1 MSLLDE
7 NFDFDIIHEIVLKYL
22 KSEYI
27 YANNIDLK
35 DGYYRFDENGKTMIE
50 YDDNPE
56 NWYIMKLFGAS
67 SFYITRWV
75 NSNNRYKYN
84 LLLVKFKKRSGQLKY
99 LINEFTE

>member
-7 NFDFDIIHEIVLKYL
+7 NFDFDIIHEIVLNHL
-22 KSEYI
+22 KATYI
-27 YANNIDLK
+27 HTNADLK

-67 SFYITRWV
+67 SF
-75 NSNNRYKYN
+75 
-84 LLLVKFKKRSGQLKY
+84 
-99 LINEFTE
+99 

>member
-7 NFDFDIIHEIVLKYL
+7 NFNFDIIHEIVLKYL

-27 YANNIDLK
+27 YTNIDLK

-56 NWYIMKLFGAS
+56 NWYIMKMFNTP

-75 NSNNRYKYN
+75 NSSNRYKYN
-84 LLLVKFKKRSGQLKY
+84 LHLVKIKKSSGQLNY
-99 LINEFTE
+99 LINEFIG

>member
-7 NFDFDIIHEIVLKYL
+7 NFDFDLIHNIVLKYL
-22 KSEYI
+22 KRTYV
-27 YANNIDLK
+27 YTNIDLK

-56 NWYIMKLFGAS
+56 NWYIMKEFDTS

-75 NSNNRYKYN
+75 NSSNRYKYD
-84 LLLVKFKKRSGQLKY
+84 LHLVKIKKGGGQLNY
-99 LINEFTE
+99 LINEFIK